1 MTLLDQLRSWLKR
14 EKSDVDQAWR
24 ETETRLN
31 ADLSR
36 KERQLNESPEERLA
50 RTQAEIEATDD
61 PFQEIRRRV
70 QGNDDHG

>member
-1 MTLLDQLRSWLKR
+1 MTLFDQLRSWLKR

-24 ETETRLN
+24 ETETRLD

-36 KERQLNESPEERLA
+36 KERQLNESPEEGLA